1 MRYNQVLVP
10 RTMQSCLKEKVDIHV
25 FETLP

>member
-1 MRYNQVLVP
+1 MHYNQVLVP
-10 RTMQSCLKEKVDIHV
+10 RTMQSYIKEKVGIHV